1 MWYNDGMVTSDWI
14 NLIAAILVGG
24 GTLALAFMT
33 WKSIRQTR
41 RQRSSDNI
49 RIWARDALRMLVFT
63 DTTQSPLEN
72 LEQEVNRLK
81 TGIKYILSETNS
93 IINDANK
100 LGKVCSQKVLKTI
113 HDITQ
118 YVDTLEHAQDAEYA
132 DKILASH
139 RELLEDL
146 TDIIDTASK

>member
-1 MWYNDGMVTSDWI
+1 
-14 NLIAAILVGG
+14 
-24 GTLALAFMT
+24 
-33 WKSIRQTR
+33 
-41 RQRSSDNI
+41 
-49 RIWARDALRMLVFT
+49 MLVFT